1 MIENYSKIKRP
12 KSHASYCFVDQTY
25 KAGFGYF
32 KTRPAIVFFSVFEY
46 VLSNRVRQKNST
58 IKLYI
63 CNLCTRFNKVS
74 RTWSTLGQSTAVE
87 KNRKQ
92 NFAQF
97 FKQKVPI
104 DWWNKW
110 LPEGGRRFIASNF
123 AIFFH
128 AEKGILLVIRN
139 WWLT

>member
-1 MIENYSKIKRP
+1 MKLKGQKIMTY
-12 KSHASYCFVDQTY
+12 ASYCFIYQTY
-25 KAGFGYF
+25 VAGFGFLRLDLQLYSF
-32 KTRPAIVFFSVFEY
+32 LFSNMY
-46 VLSNRVRQKNST
+46 YQTWSGNKIPSLNST
-58 IKLYI
+58 FVTILVV
-63 CNLCTRFNKVS
+63 CTRFNTAS
-74 RTWSTLGQSTAVE
+74 RTLSTLGQSTAVE